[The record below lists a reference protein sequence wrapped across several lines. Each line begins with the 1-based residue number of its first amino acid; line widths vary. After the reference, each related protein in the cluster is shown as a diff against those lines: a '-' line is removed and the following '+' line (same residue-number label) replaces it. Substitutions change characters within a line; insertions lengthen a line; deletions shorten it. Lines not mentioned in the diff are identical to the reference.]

1 MAIKQTRKSV
11 SLNALEHALAM
22 EAAETAG
29 VSLSRFTEQALRE
42 LGARRPSPDQFLAAE
57 QSIAANSEAGTSS
70 PSTLRS
76 LIDEQAA
83 LIPPRDHHDAL
94 QESELIWRCAC
105 GAESPGNRVCAAC
118 RTVGTL
124 ISRSS
129 IGRGLANIEAN
140 GVDAELADL
149 DKELA
154 EVTPEQ
160 MTAVLG
166 PPPEADNDDGV
177 RVEYDE

>member
-22 EAAETAG
+22 EAAEAAG

-57 QSIAANSEAGTSS
+57 RQSDVADAEAGTLAVAKPIVDLIANSS
-70 PSTLRS
+70 
-76 LIDEQAA
+76 
-83 LIPPRDHHDAL
+83 
-94 QESELIWRCAC
+94 
-105 GAESPGNRVCAAC
+105 V
-118 RTVGTL
+118 
-124 ISRSS
+124 
-129 IGRGLANIEAN
+129 GRGLANIKAN
-140 GVDAELADL
+140 GVNAELAEL

-166 PPPEADNDDGV
+166 PPPEADKDDGV